1 MFVLTDYLQTQS
13 FNWLWCQLM
22 TTFLLII
29 LFNLLLKKLLLA
41 MLELVQNVL
50 QLIILQTNDIAIGL
64 SRTVCS
70 VLILKCEHV
79 KMIPAKPRHVSI
91 VTRSVLAYGLSW
103 LLCLHEL
110 LKGHFFFFPS
120 GICELILRWHEKRD
134 LPPLIAVQCCWTV
147 VFFLKG
153 SGQIFRPNHVTLCKF
168 SSASLCSANREPQFS
183 HT

>member
-1 MFVLTDYLQTQS
+1 
-13 FNWLWCQLM
+13 M

-50 QLIILQTNDIAIGL
+50 QLIILQTNDISPSASVVL

-91 VTRSVLAYGLSW
+91 VTRSVLAYGLS
-103 LLCLHEL
+103 
-110 LKGHFFFFPS
+110 
-120 GICELILRWHEKRD
+120 
-134 LPPLIAVQCCWTV
+134 
-147 VFFLKG
+147 
-153 SGQIFRPNHVTLCKF
+153 
-168 SSASLCSANREPQFS
+168 
-183 HT
+183 

>member
-13 FNWLWCQLM
+13 FNWVWSQLI

-29 LFNLLLKKLLLA
+29 LFNLLFKKLLLA

-50 QLIILQTNDIAIGL
+50 QLIILQTNAIAIGL

-79 KMIPAKPRHVSI
+79 KMIPAKPQDVST

-110 LKGHFFFFPS
+110 LQGRFFFFLS
-120 GICELILRWHEKRD
+120 GICELILSRHEKRD
-134 LPPLIAVQCCWTV
+134 LPLLLVVQWCWTV

-153 SGQIFRPNHVTLCKF
+153 SGQIFWPKHVTLCKILKCI
-168 SSASLCSANREPQFS
+168 SLLRLQKA
-183 HT
+183 TV